1 MTRAFNKDL
10 KRIQRDPE
18 SFWKY
23 VLPVTES
30 GCWLWLAS
38 GPDGYGRFGTQGAHR
53 LSYVLAKGPIPRNL
67 QIDHL
72 CRVRCCVNP
81 HEAVT
86 AKENNRR
93 ARRDKAFRA
102 EPIDRN
108 FTCFYFQIPEELK
121 RRLERHLEHTGVRRT
136 FFVTKAFEEKL
147 SREVAA

>member
-1 MTRAFNKDL
+1 VTRAFNKDL

-81 HEAVT
+81 HV
-86 AKENNRR
+86 
-93 ARRDKAFRA
+93 
-102 EPIDRN
+102 
-108 FTCFYFQIPEELK
+108 K